1 LAVDLEEREVAM
13 FAVVGEVSIDAGR
26 EDESTDFLKA
36 NIVPRVKQAPGLV
49 GGYWLSVQD
58 GKGLGFTL
66 FETEEA
72 ARRAAEMAKDQ
83 PRPDYITS
91 ADFNVREVI
100 AQT

>member
-1 LAVDLEEREVAM
+1 M
-13 FAVVGEVSIDAGR
+13 FAVVGQVSIDAGR

-36 NIVPRVKQAPGLV
+36 NVVPRVQQAPGLV
-49 GGYWLSVQD
+49 GGYWVSVQD
-58 GKGLGFTL
+58 GKGLGFLL

-91 ADFNVREVI
+91 ADFNVREVV
-100 AQT
+100 AQA